1 MSHRAED
8 DAAEKVE
15 EDNYDN
21 SIFLYEGIREAI
33 EPKLNDARYKKLL
46 IKLGNLATVYGKH
59 PEFVAFIDKLHSKS
73 DPFEGIQTNKELVQA
88 FTKLVRE
95 QPTASDSKSRSGARA
110 PSAMLHFP
118 DGTSM
123 RIRRPRSRSHSR
135 GGNKKSHRKRSHRKS
150 RRH

>member
-8 DAAEKVE
+8 DAAEEVE
-15 EDNYDN
+15 EDNYEHSMD
-21 SIFLYEGIREAI
+21 LYEGIRETI
-33 EPKLNDARYKKLL
+33 QPKLNDERYQTLIAR
-46 IKLGNLATVYGKH
+46 LGELVIVYGKH

-73 DPFEGIQTNKELVQA
+73 DPFKGIQTNKQLVQA

-95 QPTASDSKSRSGARA
+95 QPTASASESRGARA